1 MTDLIYLII
10 GGVVGLI
17 TGIVLIY
24 LLPYQTVRRE
34 CAGFQTELAEAQTKN
49 NQLQTNLLDGQSQAY
64 QARQAALLQ
73 QRRLESELTEAGE
86 RQSELERQSAEIK
99 AYADQRQEQS
109 GREVALLRNTIARL
123 EQEQE
128 ALQDRFARQGTEWD
142 RERQSLLLQIAQFDG
157 QMQTL
162 QQDRSTLDNRFE
174 QQRDSWEEERLA
186 LQIQVNTLE
195 DTLLLQKARAGQ
207 GLAADNGAPVEQL
220 RADAEAELKRRQT
233 AWDDE
238 RQALQGQVER
248 LQAERQSLRERV
260 AQAAE
265 TTQTTPEG
273 PQSSHAEEAQEL
285 RRQLDRQRQERKN
298 LEEKLAAREQR
309 AEQERG
315 ALEAEIEQLMERLLR
330 LHREH
335 NA

>member
-1 MTDLIYLII
+1 MADLIYLII
-10 GGVVGLI
+10 GVIAGLI
-17 TGIVLIY
+17 VGGTLIY

-34 CAGFQTELAEAQTKN
+34 QAMLQTDLAEAQAKN
-49 NQLQTNLLDGQSQAY
+49 NQLQSNLLDGQSHTY

-73 QRRLESELTEAGE
+73 QRRLESELAEAGE

-99 AYADQRQEQS
+99 AYADQRQEQA
-109 GREVALLRNTIARL
+109 GREAALLRNTIARL

-162 QQDRSTLDNRFE
+162 QQDRLTLDNRFE

-186 LQIQVNTLE
+186 LQIQMNTLE
-195 DTLLLQKARAGQ
+195 DTLTLQKARAGQ
-207 GLAADNGAPVEQL
+207 GLPADSAQGAEQI

-238 RQALQGQVER
+238 RQALQGQIER

-260 AQAAE
+260 AQAAAE
-265 TTQTTPEG
+265 TTPEG